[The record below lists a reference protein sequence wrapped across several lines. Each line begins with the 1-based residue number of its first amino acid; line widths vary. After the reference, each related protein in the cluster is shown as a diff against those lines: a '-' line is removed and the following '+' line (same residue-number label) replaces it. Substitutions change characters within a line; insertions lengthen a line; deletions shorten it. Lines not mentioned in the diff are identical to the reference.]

1 MRSADQS
8 LLDKVANKLGQPPS
22 YAEEGS
28 KGSILT
34 LAAAFYGSQP
44 LDDDI
49 TQPSGFDPEAAA
61 LFEAV
66 VESAYL
72 VAHADGHFDD
82 TERTAFEHIV
92 ISACE
97 GAVAARQV
105 KALLADL
112 DDQLAEDGLDKR
124 IRMVGRAIVRPEHAR
139 EVLRVAALLA
149 QASGGISVV
158 EREVLSKLAREF
170 RVDTDALETVLEE
183 AARVLDD

>member
-1 MRSADQS
+1 MRSGDQS
-8 LLDKVANKLGQPPS
+8 LLDKVASKLGQPPS

-34 LAAAFYGSQP
+34 LAAAFYGSRS

-49 TQPSGFDPEAAA
+49 TQPTGFDPEAAA

-82 TERTAFEHIV
+82 TERTAFQHIV
-92 ISACE
+92 LSACE

-124 IRMVGRAIVRPEHAR
+124 IRMVARAIVRPEHAR

-149 QASGGISVV
+149 RASGGISAL

-170 RVDTDALETVLEE
+170 KLDAEALEIALDE
-183 AARVLDD
+183 AARALEE